1 MSAHDWD
8 TGTPLKLSD
17 FQGGLSPLNEAV
29 GITATRVFRRVKVP
43 RTNSLGAFV
52 TDKDGNT
59 CYSTREYNQFH
70 MLQLDLSQ
78 AKGPDGKPIVIADQA
93 WQAYKSGGILTQLK
107 TPQQVRFKSLS
118 ESLADPSHPL
128 NIRKR
133 FDFELMDT
141 VAAGPQYCYGDGWDQ
156 GLGRQLHA
164 QWKAVLDFEA
174 KNSRYPRIHDASDAR
189 ELVELAKLSIK
200 KKEISFEGT
209 QPFLNGKLDEDRVRT
224 FAKLFRTELCG
235 LTAFVGGV
243 VAQEIVKQAGK
254 YTPLTQWLH
263 WDDLSLVPKN
273 MTDNVCAIP
282 SRYSHQ
288 ISIFGRAW
296 QERLMT
302 QKVFLVGA
310 GALGCEYM
318 KELALMGV
326 GCNTGH
332 VTVTDMDSIEA
343 SNLTRQF
350 LFRAKH
356 IDCQKADVAAEV
368 ARSFNPS
375 FKVTAMTG

>member
-1 MSAHDWD
+1 MSSHDWD
-8 TGTPLKLSD
+8 TDTPLKLSD

-29 GITATRVFRRVKVP
+29 GVTATRVFRRVKMP
-43 RTNSLGAFV
+43 RLKSDGSFC
-52 TDKDGNT
+52 TDKDGNMQ
-59 CYSTREYNQFH
+59 YSTREFNQFH
-70 MLQLDLSQ
+70 MLELNLEKAQ
-78 AKGPDGKPIVIADQA
+78 GPDGKPIVIDEQA
-93 WQAYKSGGILTQLK
+93 WKAYRSGGILTQLK
-107 TPQQVRFKSLS
+107 TPQKVRFKSLV
-118 ESLADPSHPL
+118 ESLADPGHPL

-133 FDFELMDT
+133 FDMELMDT
-141 VAAGPQYCYGDGWDQ
+141 VPAGPQYCYGDGWDN
-156 GLGRQLHA
+156 GLGRQLHI
-164 QWKAVLDFEA
+164 QWKAILDFET
-174 KNSRYPRIHDASDAR
+174 KNSRYPHVHNPSDAR
-189 ELVELAKLSIK
+189 ELVSLAKAATK
-200 KKEISFEGT
+200 QTSFEDA
-209 QPFLNGKLDEDRVRT
+209 QPFLNGELDEGRVST

-235 LTAFVGGV
+235 LAAFVGGV
-243 VAQEIVKQAGK
+243 IAQEIVKQAGK

-263 WDDLSLVPKN
+263 WDDLALVPKN

-282 SRYSHQ
+282 SRYAHQ

-296 QERLMT
+296 QERVMQ

-326 GCNTGH
+326 GCGTGH

-356 IDCQKADVAAEV
+356 IDCQKAEVAAEV
-368 ARSFNPS
+368 AKCFNPS
-375 FKVTAMTG
+375 FNVTAMTG